1 MLATAIPR
9 AIMQPPRPARWAS
22 LKSSR
27 NGPLWGYLSE
37 CDLPA
42 VQKTQ
47 LEMTIR
53 DTVDSAAKFIAVA
66 SVPGP
71 AKRGSASGVIAM
83 LNADSRLSSLSSA
96 VGV

>member
-53 DTVDSAAKFIAVA
+53 SAPISIDKHVNEPEARDDEYVYY
-66 SVPGP
+66 P
-71 AKRGSASGVIAM
+71 
-83 LNADSRLSSLSSA
+83 N
-96 VGV
+96 